1 MSNTPFF
8 SAEEYDTRLAKVR
21 SAMFDRGLDVCL
33 LSLPENIYYLV
44 GLSHQ
49 GFFAYHMLVV
59 PADGELILITRAME
73 RVVVRDQVTVAEHVG
88 YADDED
94 PARATCDV
102 LRDRGLGSARI
113 GIEKD
118 SLFLP
123 PLIMEGIV
131 QGLPQAQFS
140 DASGIVGELRLVKSP
155 RELEYTR
162 QAGQVSDAMMTAAI
176 ETAARGV
183 NEKLI
188 AAEVYKAM
196 ILAGGEYPGFVP
208 FIRSTPTLGQE
219 HGVWSDYELRSG
231 ETLFLEMAG
240 CVARY
245 HAPIGRL
252 IFIDQAPTGSAELER
267 LCIEAF
273 DAVVEVIKPGAI
285 MGDVF
290 QVWQD
295 RVDAAGLSHY
305 RRHHCGYTLGIGF
318 PPSWTGGAHVVGI
331 RAGSTMRIRAGMVF
345 HLISW
350 LLGCGRGDYF
360 VSDTAVVTENG
371 CEVLTTVP
379 QQLVIT

>member
-1 MSNTPFF
+1 
-8 SAEEYDTRLAKVR
+8 
-21 SAMFDRGLDVCL
+21 MFDRGLDVCL

-73 RVVVRDQVTVAEHVG
+73 RVVVRDQVTVAKHVG

-102 LRDRGLGSARI
+102 LRDLGLGSARI

-123 PLIMEGIV
+123 PLIVEGIV
-131 QGLPQAQFS
+131 KELPQAQFS
-140 DASGIVGELRLVKSP
+140 DSSGIVDELRLVKSP
-155 RELEYTR
+155 KELEYTR
-162 QAGQVSDAMMTAAI
+162 QAGQVADAMMTAAI

-183 NEKLI
+183 NEKHI

-245 HAPIGRL
+245 HAPMGRL
-252 IFIDQAPTGSAELER
+252 IFIDQAPAGSAELEQ

-290 QVWQD
+290 QIWQD

-371 CEVLTTVP
+371 CEVLTSVP